1 MAYTAPRPDLD
12 TRFVPEPL
20 FVDRLALALD
30 AVDAP
35 VCVGLD
41 PVIERL
47 PEAVKAAHWEPSRA
61 IETFCKGVIDAVAGK
76 VGVVKPQSACFERY
90 GHQGMAVLET
100 TIEHAHNAGLLVI
113 LDAKRSDIGVS
124 AAHYAAWATHIGA
137 DAITLNGYLGM
148 ETIEPYLEANLGVF
162 VLVRTSNPGSDAFQA
177 QPLADGRTIAQLMA
191 QQVADLGR
199 GYMGESGLSNV
210 GAVVGATKAAEGS
223 SIRSCMPEQVLL
235 VPGYGAQGGTEKD
248 IKPLIRPGT
257 TSASTAGIIVN
268 ASRSVLYPTTN
279 DPASCD
285 CSDDWQKPIA
295 RAATQLAADIGTII
309 RQNDRL

>member
-12 TRFVPEPL
+12 TRSVPEPL

-30 AVDAP
+30 RVDAA

-41 PVIERL
+41 PVLERM
-47 PEAVKAAHWEPSRA
+47 PEVITAAHWEPARA
-61 IETFCKGVIDAVAGK
+61 IEAFCKGVIDAVAGQ

-90 GHQGMAVLET
+90 GHHGMAALET
-100 TIEHAHNAGLLVI
+100 IIEHAKSAGLLVL
-113 LDAKRSDIGVS
+113 LDAKRSDIGLS

-148 ETIEPYLEANLGVF
+148 ETIEPYLQANLGVF

-191 QQVADLGR
+191 HQVAELGR
-199 GYMGESGLSNV
+199 EHPGESGLSNV
-210 GAVVGATKAAEGS
+210 GAVVGATKSAEGS
-223 SIRSCMPEQVLL
+223 ALRKHMPDQVFL
-235 VPGYGAQGGTEKD
+235 VPGYGAQGGTAED
-248 IKPLIRPGT
+248 IKPLIRPGA

-268 ASRSVLYPTTN
+268 ASRSVLYPTANETT
-279 DPASCD
+279 PCD
-285 CSDDWQKPIA
+285 CSNAWQEPIA
-295 RAATQLAADIGTII
+295 KAACKLAADIRAVI
-309 RQNDRL
+309 Q